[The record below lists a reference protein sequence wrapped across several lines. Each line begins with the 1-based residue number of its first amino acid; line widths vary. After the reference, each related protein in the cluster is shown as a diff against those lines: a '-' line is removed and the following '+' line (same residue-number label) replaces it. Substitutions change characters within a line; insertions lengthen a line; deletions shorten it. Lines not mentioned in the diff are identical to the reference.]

1 VTPEQP
7 EGPVTLAGTIAERRV
22 VHLHV
27 PPPRSAE
34 TFVWIRRVEQ
44 EPEQAVF
51 RLEDGRS
58 TTQHVLVAVRGTVM
72 ALLPGRPSVIVMRID
87 HLHVRRMLC
96 GHFVSRATS
105 RAWSALQQ
113 AFGFA
118 AAVGAQIFLV
128 HCDQLL
134 ALNELA

>member
-1 VTPEQP
+1 MTEP
-7 EGPVTLAGTIAERRV
+7 EGPVTLASSIAGRRV
-22 VHLHV
+22 VHVHV
-27 PPPRSAE
+27 PPPRSTE
-34 TFVWIRRVEQ
+34 TLVWIRRAEQ
-44 EPEQAVF
+44 EPQQAVF

-72 ALLPGRPSVIVMRID
+72 SLLPGRPSVIVMRID

-113 AFGFA
+113 AFGYA
-118 AAVGAQIFLV
+118 AAVGAQLLLA
-128 HCDQLL
+128 HGDQLL
-134 ALNELA
+134 DLNQVA